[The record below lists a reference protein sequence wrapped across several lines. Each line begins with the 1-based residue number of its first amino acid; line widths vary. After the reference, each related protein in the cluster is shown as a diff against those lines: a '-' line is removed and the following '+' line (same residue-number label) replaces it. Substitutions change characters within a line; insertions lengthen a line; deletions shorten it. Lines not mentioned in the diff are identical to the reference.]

1 MSKFYI
7 DKNNISNNKVLICR
21 DESKHIMKVLRYK
34 IEDLITLFDSDGMTY
49 ECVIKAYENEEII
62 AELINKIENKNLE
75 SSKIL
80 LAQAVLKSKK
90 MDSVIQKS
98 TELGIS
104 RIIPFFSSRTIPRWN
119 TARCFK
125 KAEHWRNIVK
135 ASVKQSGI
143 RKIPCVDN
151 IVPFDEVV
159 SSDLNM
165 NKLLLYEKE
174 RNVSLKN
181 IMDTIVFPSDILIMV
196 GAEGGFTSE
205 EVSKAKQSGFLTIG
219 IGNLILRAETVPISV
234 LSILQY
240 ESGNLGF
247 NGCRL

>member
-7 DKNNISNNKVLICR
+7 DKNNIINNKVLISR
-21 DESKHIMKVLRYK
+21 DEARHIIKVLRYK
-34 IEDLITLFDSDGMTY
+34 IDDLITLFDSEGMTY
-49 ECVIKAYENEEII
+49 ECVIKAFENEGITAEII
-62 AELINKIENKNLE
+62 EKIENKNSE
-75 SSKIL
+75 TTIIV

-104 RIIPFFSSRTIPRWN
+104 RIIPFFSSRTIPKWN
-119 TARCFK
+119 SDKCFD

-143 RKIPCVDN
+143 RKMPCVDN
-151 IVPFDEVV
+151 IISYDEII
-159 SSDLNM
+159 SSNLNM
-165 NKLLLYEKE
+165 NKILLYEKE
-174 RNVSLKN
+174 RNVSFKKIIN
-181 IMDTIVFPSDILIMV
+181 TITFPSDILIMV
-196 GAEGGFTSE
+196 GPEGGFTME
-205 EVSKAKQSGFLTIG
+205 EVSKAKQSGFIITG

-240 ESGNLGF
+240 EAGNLGF
-247 NGCRL
+247 DGG

>member
-7 DKNNISNNKVLICR
+7 DKNNIINNKVLISR
-21 DESKHIMKVLRYK
+21 DEARHIIKVLRYK
-34 IEDLITLFDSDGMTY
+34 IDDLITLFDSEGMTY
-49 ECVIKAYENEEII
+49 ECVIKAFENERITAEII
-62 AELINKIENKNLE
+62 EKIENKNSE
-75 SSKIL
+75 TTKIV

-104 RIIPFFSSRTIPRWN
+104 RIIPFFSSRTIPKWN
-119 TARCFK
+119 SDKCFD

-143 RKIPCVDN
+143 RKMPCVDN
-151 IVPFDEVV
+151 IISYDEII
-159 SSDLNM
+159 SSNLNM
-165 NKLLLYEKE
+165 NKILLYEKE
-174 RNVSLKN
+174 RNVSFKKIIN
-181 IMDTIVFPSDILIMV
+181 TIIFPSDILIMV
-196 GAEGGFTSE
+196 GPEGGFTME
-205 EVSKAKQSGFLTIG
+205 EVSKAKQSGFIITG

-240 ESGNLGF
+240 EAGNLGF
-247 NGCRL
+247 DGG

>member
-7 DKNNISNNKVLICR
+7 DKNNIINNKVLISR
-21 DESKHIMKVLRYK
+21 DEARHIIKVLRYK
-34 IEDLITLFDSDGMTY
+34 IDDLITLFDSEGMTY
-49 ECVIKAYENEEII
+49 ECVIKAFENERITAEII
-62 AELINKIENKNLE
+62 EKIENKNSE
-75 SSKIL
+75 TTKIV

-104 RIIPFFSSRTIPRWN
+104 RIIPFFSSRTIPKWN
-119 TARCFK
+119 SDKCFD

-143 RKIPCVDN
+143 RKMPCVDN
-151 IVPFDEVV
+151 IISYDEII
-159 SSDLNM
+159 SSNLNM
-165 NKLLLYEKE
+165 NKILLYEKE
-174 RNVSLKN
+174 RNVSFKKIIN
-181 IMDTIVFPSDILIMV
+181 TITFPSDILIMV
-196 GAEGGFTSE
+196 GPEGGFTME
-205 EVSKAKQSGFLTIG
+205 EVSKAKQSGFLITG

-240 ESGNLGF
+240 EAGNLGF
-247 NGCRL
+247 DGG